1 MNTMWKRLLKLWT
14 IVFPFKRKAF
24 VLLSVMVLAAFSE
37 VAGLSMI
44 MPLLHVIIGENPGT
58 SVGKYLGPFLSLFP
72 EGKAL
77 MLLVGLLLAL
87 TIAKSILQIL
97 QDYMSSSFAWR
108 LSEKWYNNIMNYY
121 LYSPF
126 AFILDQKQ
134 GVLLNNLI
142 GEPSSAAQSI
152 MRILQLLAKLI
163 MSVCLYGLLW
173 VVDWRVTLILS
184 VIAALIFL
192 MIQGISKKYSESAGK
207 RKIALLQ
214 KQNSAAAENIVG
226 MRLIKTFSLEFLCS
240 NRFSKINQEL
250 RRLRVKFAVLQ
261 GLPRPLG
268 ELLIVIGISAI
279 LMLLSTTSPNGL
291 KDMLPLFGLVALVSQ
306 RLLTN
311 VSFLVTQSMN
321 IHFLLP
327 SLSLVHDLADGRDG
341 EESLDNGEEF
351 QELQGDIVFQD
362 VSFSHEE
369 KRTVFDSLTLNI
381 PKGKMTAL
389 VGPSGIGKSTIA
401 DLLLGLIKPA
411 KGRILVNAKPLDAY
425 SANSWRKRIG
435 FVSQDTI
442 IFNTSIK
449 ENIRFGNPDAS
460 EDEVI
465 KAAKRAAIHDFVS
478 SLPEGYNTEVGDRG
492 LKLSGGQRQRV
503 AIARAIIRA
512 PELYIFDEATSS
524 LDNESERLIQKSI
537 EDIGKNKTVLVIAHR
552 LSTIE
557 NADVVYDL
565 GQMIGKSPFSE
576 ADQHSQCEVAG

>member
-1 MNTMWKRLLKLWT
+1 MWKRLLKLWT

-24 VLLSVMVLAAFSE
+24 VLLSVMVLAALSE
-37 VAGLSMI
+37 AA
-44 MPLLHVIIGENPGT
+44 
-58 SVGKYLGPFLSLFP
+58 GKYLGPFLSFFQ

-77 MLLVGLLLAL
+77 VPLVGLLLAL
-87 TIAKSILQIL
+87 TITKSALQIL
-97 QDYMSSSFAWR
+97 QDYLSSSLAWR

-173 VVDWRVTLILS
+173 VVDWQVTLILS

-214 KQNSAAAENIVG
+214 KQNTAAAENIVG
-226 MRLIKTFSLEFLCS
+226 MRLIKTYSLESLCS
-240 NRFSKINQEL
+240 KRFRKINQDL

-261 GLPRPLG
+261 GLPSPLG

-279 LMLLSTTSPNGL
+279 LILFSSTSPNGL
-291 KDMLPLFGLVALVSQ
+291 KNMLPLFGLVALVSQ

-327 SLSLVHDLADGRDG
+327 SLSLVHDLAEGRDG

-351 QELQGDIVFQD
+351 QGLRGDIVFQG

-369 KRTVFDSLTLNI
+369 KRAVFDSLTLSI

-411 KGRILVNAKPLDAY
+411 KGQILVNGKPLDEY
-425 SANSWRKRIG
+425 SLNSWRKRIG

-449 ENIRFGNPDAS
+449 ENIRFGNLDAS

-465 KAAKRAAIHDFVS
+465 KAAKGAAIHDFVS

-565 GQMIGKSPFSE
+565 GQMIGKSGFSE
-576 ADQHSQCEVAG
+576 AERYSQCEVAV

>member
-1 MNTMWKRLLKLWT
+1 MWKRLLKLWT
-14 IVFPFKRKAF
+14 IVLPFKRKAF
-24 VLLSVMVLAAFSE
+24 VLLSVMVLAAISE
-37 VAGLSMI
+37 AAGLSMI
-44 MPLLHVIIGENPGT
+44 MPLLNVIIGENPGT
-58 SVGKYLGPFLSLFP
+58 SIGKYLGPFLSLFP

-77 MLLVGLLLAL
+77 VPLTGLLLGL
-87 TIAKSILQIL
+87 TITKSALQIL
-97 QDYMSSSFAWR
+97 QDYLSSSLAWR

-126 AFILDQKQ
+126 AFILNQKQ

-173 VVDWRVTLILS
+173 VVDWQVTLILT

-214 KQNSAAAENIVG
+214 KQNTAAAENIVG
-226 MRLIKTFSLEFLCS
+226 MRLIKTFSLESLCS
-240 NRFSKINQEL
+240 NLFRKINQDL

-279 LMLLSTTSPNGL
+279 LILFSSTSPNGL

-327 SLSLVHDLADGRDG
+327 SLSLVHDLANGRDG

-351 QELQGDIVFQD
+351 QGLQGDIVFQG

-369 KRTVFDSLTLNI
+369 KRAVFDSLILSI
-381 PKGKMTAL
+381 AKGKMTAL

-411 KGRILVNAKPLDAY
+411 KGQILVNGKPLDEY
-425 SANSWRKRIG
+425 SLNSWRKRIG

-449 ENIRFGNPDAS
+449 ENIRFGNLDAS

-465 KAAKRAAIHDFVS
+465 KAAKSAAIHDFVS
-478 SLPEGYNTEVGDRG
+478 SLPEGYDTEVGDRG

-565 GQMIGKSPFSE
+565 GQMIGKSGFSE
-576 ADQHSQCEVAG
+576 AERYSQCEVAV

>member
-1 MNTMWKRLLKLWT
+1 MNTMSKRLLKLWT
-14 IVFPFKRKAF
+14 IISPFKRKVF
-24 VLLSVMVLAAFSE
+24 VLLGVMVLAALSE
-37 VAGLSMI
+37 AAGLSMI

-77 MLLVGLLLAL
+77 VLLVGLLLVL

-108 LSEKWYNNIMNYY
+108 LSEKWYNIIMNYY
-121 LYSPF
+121 LHSPF

-142 GEPSSAAQSI
+142 SEPSSAAQSI
-152 MRILQLLAKLI
+152 MRILQLSAKLI

-173 VVDWRVTLILS
+173 VVDWQVTLILS
-184 VIAALIFL
+184 VIAALIFM

-214 KQNSAAAENIVG
+214 KQNAAAAENIVG
-226 MRLIKTFSLEFLCS
+226 MRLIKTFSLESLCS
-240 NRFSKINQEL
+240 NRFRKINQDL

-279 LMLLSTTSPNGL
+279 LILFSTASPDGF

-311 VSFLVTQSMN
+311 VSFLVTQRMN

-327 SLSLVHDLADGRDG
+327 SLSLVHDLMNRRRYEERLDDG
-341 EESLDNGEEF
+341 EEFL
-351 QELQGDIVFQD
+351 ELQEDIIFQD

-369 KRTVFDSLTLNI
+369 KRAVFDSLTLNI

-389 VGPSGIGKSTIA
+389 VGPSGVGKSTIA
-401 DLLLGLIKPA
+401 DLLLGLIKPT
-411 KGRILVNAKPLDAY
+411 KGQILVNSKPLYVY

-465 KAAKRAAIHDFVS
+465 KAAKRSAIHDFVS
-478 SLPEGYNTEVGDRG
+478 SLPERYNTEVGDRG

-524 LDNESERLIQKSI
+524 LDNESEQLIQKSI

-565 GQMIGKSPFSE
+565 GQMIAKSPFSE
-576 ADQHSQCEVAG
+576 ANRHSQCEVAG